1 METKKVR
8 IIMSQPKGHKWEF
21 VASCFETGFIE
32 AVERYERMG
41 LIGKC
46 YVIGSDG
53 SHKTIN

>member
-1 METKKVR
+1 MKNKVK

-21 VASCFETGFIE
+21 IASSFELGFIK

-53 SHKTIN
+53 SHKIIN